1 MNFTFGVRSRRL
13 GPDNVLV
20 GWVIKDDTT
29 RHTNVHVNV
38 IFTFSELHYLR
49 TNVSVREEINSI
61 HIHKQVPL
69 IVSVRKRKLQFFGHI
84 VRSGCL
90 SWTFLQGCVAGGR
103 GRGRPRMSWLDN
115 IISWTALDVQ
125 SLLAAARDRFY
136 GARFFILAL

>member
-1 MNFTFGVRSRRL
+1 MHFTFGVRSRRL

-61 HIHKQVPL
+61 HKQVPL
-69 IVSVRKRKLQFFGHI
+69 IVSVRKRKLQLNWSYCSFRLFVI
-84 VRSGCL
+84 DCSSGLC
-90 SWTFLQGCVAGGR
+90 WWR
-103 GRGRPRMSWLDN
+103 SWLRQAQN
-115 IISWTALDVQ
+115 VIA
-125 SLLAAARDRFY
+125 
-136 GARFFILAL
+136 